1 MRVAKYT
8 TRERGSGNS
17 KNPLFT
23 GFSREP
29 RSRPRV
35 EGCTVSGLYLLSLN
49 AAAPWHFLYLLRQA
63 GRMKLEPWRPRARRG
78 SRNSLMASEA
88 RAALL
93 AAPLDRRYPSNSS
106 RFERTLVV
114 RFLLCGGEP
123 NEGGRKSSGIGAAV
137 AYGNAIETGS
147 GLPTDHASRPFQSIR
162 SGAFCIIEST

>member
-1 MRVAKYT
+1 MSEARRE
-8 TRERGSGNS
+8 TRKLLILQAFWTMPDARRALGGG
-17 KNPLFT
+17 P
-23 GFSREP
+23 GF
-29 RSRPRV
+29 RSF
-35 EGCTVSGLYLLSLN
+35 LYALN

-63 GRMKLEPWRPRARRG
+63 GRMKLEPWRRRARRG

-147 GLPTDHASRPFQSIR
+147 GLPTNHASPPFQSIR